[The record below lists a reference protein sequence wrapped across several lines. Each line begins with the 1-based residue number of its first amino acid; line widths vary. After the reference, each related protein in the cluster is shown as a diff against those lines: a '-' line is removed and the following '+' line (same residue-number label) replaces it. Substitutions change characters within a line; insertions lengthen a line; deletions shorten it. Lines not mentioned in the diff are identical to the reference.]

1 MNFIILEH
9 PTKVVRTQSMVKL
22 LGPEG
27 RPIRRSNQEILK
39 LPYKKI
45 NRNEPSSSPA
55 PKDPTPAEIILS
67 LLRQDASGKYTNV
80 FEVLSSVE
88 VLKLAYETIKSKPG
102 NMVKGVT
109 S

>member
-1 MNFIILEH
+1 MKIIILEH
-9 PTKVVRTQSMVKL
+9 PTTVVRTERMVKL
-22 LGPEG
+22 VGPDG
-27 RPIRRSNQEILK
+27 RVIRRSNQEVLN
-39 LPYKKI
+39 LPDKKI
-45 NRNEPSSSPA
+45 NHNEASASPT

-67 LLRQDASGKYTNV
+67 LLRQDANGKYTNV
-80 FEVLSSVE
+80 FEVLSSVQ